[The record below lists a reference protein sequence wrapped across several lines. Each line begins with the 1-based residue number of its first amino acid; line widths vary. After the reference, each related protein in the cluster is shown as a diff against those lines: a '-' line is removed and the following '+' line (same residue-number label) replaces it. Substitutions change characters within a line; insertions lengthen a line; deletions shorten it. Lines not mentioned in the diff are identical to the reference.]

1 MGSITEDL
9 AATASAVPQPRPSGR
24 KLSIAPLP
32 TANTESRVRQVPP
45 VERRRRSSLALNL
58 AQRPPIQGA
67 SANPPRI
74 PTLINLADR
83 VRSHSDDALR
93 NRPFT
98 ADPACGGERPF
109 MFPSRRRVGISFSS
123 ENNASNLTRP
133 RNKSSS
139 ELESVSH
146 VWKNGVFVKKLEAFW
161 EYIHVFD
168 PNLPV
173 TPIAQENRLQTY
185 ASCQTFMRFCC
196 HLQKIACRQAYKMHY
211 YAKILQLSSKE
222 VWLDLVLYEIC

>member
-32 TANTESRVRQVPP
+32 TANPESRVRQVPP

-58 AQRPPIQGA
+58 AQRPPMQGA
-67 SANPPRI
+67 SANPPRL
-74 PTLINLADR
+74 PTIINLADR

-146 VWKNGVFVKKLEAFW
+146 V
-161 EYIHVFD
+161 
-168 PNLPV
+168 
-173 TPIAQENRLQTY
+173 
-185 ASCQTFMRFCC
+185 
-196 HLQKIACRQAYKMHY
+196 
-211 YAKILQLSSKE
+211 
-222 VWLDLVLYEIC
+222 

>member
-9 AATASAVPQPRPSGR
+9 AATASVVPQPRPSGR

-32 TANTESRVRQVPP
+32 TANPESRVRQVPP

-58 AQRPPIQGA
+58 AQRPAVQGS

-74 PTLINLADR
+74 PTIINLADR

-146 VWKNGVFVKKLEAFW
+146 VWKNGVFNQQWKVKKLQAFW
-161 EYIHVFD
+161 ELTFFIQIYQWRQLHKKTDRKHMHCAKLLRGFAATCRKSLADKLTKCIIQKFYSSSGKKFD
-168 PNLPV
+168 L
-173 TPIAQENRLQTY
+173 A
-185 ASCQTFMRFCC
+185 
-196 HLQKIACRQAYKMHY
+196 
-211 YAKILQLSSKE
+211 
-222 VWLDLVLYEIC
+222 

>member
-1 MGSITEDL
+1 MQQNIFRIKKVGSRIKRKLSFKMGSITEDL

-32 TANTESRVRQVPP
+32 TANPESRVRQVPP

-58 AQRPPIQGA
+58 AQRPPVQGG

-74 PTLINLADR
+74 PTIVNLADR

-146 VWKNGVFVKKLEAFW
+146 V
-161 EYIHVFD
+161 
-168 PNLPV
+168 
-173 TPIAQENRLQTY
+173 
-185 ASCQTFMRFCC
+185 
-196 HLQKIACRQAYKMHY
+196 
-211 YAKILQLSSKE
+211 
-222 VWLDLVLYEIC
+222 